1 MYKKRRITTLK
12 HRATRIKQHARRAL
26 ARRLIR
32 GDITIDQLDRLAG
45 PASSGVL
52 RTVNY
57 IRETEGST
65 ISPTLAQA
73 VAAAVAPVSSGASP
87 APRRTA
93 APAPRRA
100 AARPASAESP
110 PEAAAEEQEPEV
122 AVAETEAVVAE
133 PEARSG
139 RQEARR

>member
-73 VAAAVAPVSSGASP
+73 VAAAVAPGIERCESRPAQDSRSSAP
-87 APRRTA
+87 PRRGQA
-93 APAPRRA
+93 CERRV
-100 AARPASAESP
+100 P
-110 PEAAAEEQEPEV
+110 
-122 AVAETEAVVAE
+122 T
-133 PEARSG
+133 
-139 RQEARR
+139 RRLLPKRVSRKPQSRKS